1 MWHDFMSDWLDAT
14 GADAGSFPSVSSFP
28 GELLNDEL
36 EITTSTLPE
45 CGAPPEDETATTEAC
60 RPTTTVAETTTTST
74 APEATT
80 TTAPVN
86 TTTTPPEE
94 TTTTAPAATTT
105 TSTP

>member
-1 MWHDFMSDWLDAT
+1 MSDWLDAT
-14 GADAGSFPSVSSFP
+14 GAEVGSFPSVGSFP
-28 GELLNDEL
+28 GEILNTEL

-60 RPTTTVAETTTTST
+60 RTTTTVAETTTSST
-74 APEATT
+74 APATS

-94 TTTTAPAATTT
+94 TTTTVPGTTT
-105 TSTP
+105 TTTP